1 MSGEF
6 SSGFHFSSVIRHASQ
21 IPLRA
26 SFRYSKKPST
36 LCYDRQ
42 FAGGVHGHQLSYHG
56 DFTTFFYDGFKIAT
70 VPTSKHPTDTADLRA
85 FDDSA
90 SASVDLVDEFFG
102 LLEMCGEITLKVLGK
117 WLWLTTKRYRAAY
130 LS

>member
-1 MSGEF
+1 VSGEF

-26 SFRYSKKPST
+26 FFRYSERPST

-42 FAGGVHGHQLSYHG
+42 FAGGVHGYQFSYHG

-70 VPTSKHPTDTADLRA
+70 VPASKHPTDTADLRA

-90 SASVDLVDEFFG
+90 SASVDLVDEFG
-102 LLEMCGEITLKVLGK
+102 LLEMCGEITLKALGK
-117 WLWLTTKRYRAAY
+117 WLWLTTKRYRTAY

>member
-1 MSGEF
+1 VSGEF

-26 SFRYSKKPST
+26 SFRYSKRPST
-36 LCYDRQ
+36 LCYDKQ
-42 FAGGVHGHQLSYHG
+42 FAGCVHGYQFSYHG

-70 VPTSKHPTDTADLRA
+70 VPASKHPTDTADLRA

-117 WLWLTTKRYRAAY
+117 WLWLTTKRYRTAY